1 MLVKRLLGVPVVVAA
16 LALALWPL
24 QAAQAATTTVTLT
37 DNAYSP
43 QSVTIKV
50 NDTALWKV
58 PPNVVGSCH
67 SVSSSDGL
75 FDSGTL
81 ATGLLCL
88 GGGAPSWPHTFTKA
102 GTYHYFCKFVTNM
115 TGVVTVEAPSPTP
128 PPTPTPTRTPTP
140 SPSPSLTPT
149 PTPSASPT
157 PTPTPSPSPSPSAS
171 SSPTPTPSPTDS
183 SLAAAPSSNRRGPS
197 GPLLI
202 AAVAALVALVCA
214 VALVGLRRSGAW

>member
-88 GGGAPSWPHTFTKA
+88 GGSAPSWPHTFTKA

-128 PPTPTPTRTPTP
+128 P
-140 SPSPSLTPT
+140 
-149 PTPSASPT
+149 PT